1 MFLFYKLPNKFF
13 HFFIFIIIVFGLAV
27 RLYGFNTHGYWAD
40 EWFTLFYSNPENS
53 YTQFKYNL
61 GHAPGLTQY
70 ENTPWLFYF
79 LLKIIFN
86 LFGYYVEVG
95 KIFILV
101 FAVSSLYLCLKII
114 NLYTKNKF
122 TILLFLILLCFNP
135 FLIWEAQET
144 RVQSLVLFFSLWNF
158 IQFKKLIDQYN
169 YRNIFFF
176 SFSMILVMSFSP
188 VTLALFVSYL
198 IYVSINF
205 YKKKFFYKLLNFFF
219 LSLCIYIFLNFEY
232 LSNTFMTKQFEPIT
246 YKFFISYFFSSFF
259 GTYTFGGFMLII
271 IILLS
276 IINFKKNILDS
287 KILLIYLIVITTYS
301 LLIIK
306 SISSNLLIARYVI
319 FILPFILILIVK
331 NLEDITIIKNKLL
344 KYNFIILIIFF
355 SLFNTFYK
363 INDRPIKKPPTN
375 ELIIFISQ
383 SPVTVVT
390 SENLLFG
397 NYFRTHYLFKKNNLQ
412 YLNYEQINDYNK
424 DVWIICAHNM
434 RANVAKESLKD
445 FRHVKCNSKVLD
457 FKMKVAKTVNI
468 PDLQATLY
476 INKN

>member
-1 MFLFYKLPNKFF
+1 MIGLYILVIRWKKKTIDKIGDPELVSQLFQEYSSKKFR
-13 HFFIFIIIVFGLAV
+13 I
-27 RLYGFNTHGYWAD
+27 
-40 EWFTLFYSNPENS
+40 
-53 YTQFKYNL
+53 K
-61 GHAPGLTQY
+61 
-70 ENTPWLFYF
+70 
-79 LLKIIFN
+79 
-86 LFGYYVEVG
+86 
-95 KIFILV
+95 FIL
-101 FAVSSLYLCLKII
+101 FSIA
-114 NLYTKNKF
+114 F
-122 TILLFLILLCFNP
+122 TIGVIALANP
-135 FLIWEAQET
+135 RLPMGNTKINRSGIDVMIALDVSKSMLAQDIKPDRLE
-144 RVQSLVLFFSLWNF
+144 RAKQVLS
-158 IQFKKLIDQYN
+158 KLIDQYN